1 MGNTDLYRG
10 PQPRCFD
17 CARPLTLEPMAPSM
31 GNSSKERRLSA
42 NADIHL
48 PVQDGE
54 SFAAYFG
61 QVLLPELEPGTVII
75 LDNLATQKNAAVA
88 KTLRNVGCWFLFLPR
103 YSPDPNL
110 IEMAFSKL
118 KAQLRR
124 IDVRTFT
131 DMFDALTE
139 ICNLFSS
146 EECWNCFKAAGYV
159 PG

>member
-1 MGNTDLYRG
+1 MENTDLSHG
-10 PQPRCFD
+10 P
-17 CARPLTLEPMAPSM
+17 CADALIAPPPLTLEPMAPSM

-61 QVLLPELEPGTVII
+61 QVLVPELERGTVII

-103 YSPDPNL
+103 YSPDPNS

-124 IDVRTFT
+124 IDVRTFI

-146 EECWNCFKAAGYV
+146 EECWNCFIAAGHV
-159 PG
+159 QD